1 MGLLFLVF
9 PRFSCA
15 VHLSVCA
22 LMYIHVSAEP
32 SSAPVSSSSVARP
45 EQGLICLSLERICAI
60 LTSCHCLLQFLT
72 SILLSAF
79 SPSIIHGW
87 VQTFVFCLNNWSKAW
102 SEEGECICSSKK
114 KKGGVNEKSSGHSS
128 LFPILSFS
136 KTLRGSLQ
144 YARLIKNSFLTFSS
158 AHLSP
163 HKVDLAPSSY
173 TLSPSTAPPLTLTLK

>member
-1 MGLLFLVF
+1 
-9 PRFSCA
+9 
-15 VHLSVCA
+15 
-22 LMYIHVSAEP
+22 MYIHVSAEP

-114 KKGGVNEKSSGHSS
+114 KRGGWMRKAQDTLLSFPFFLSLKHSEAVSSMPGWLKIPSL
-128 LFPILSFS
+128 LFPLLTSHLTKWISPPQVTLFPPQLHLLLLLPWNSRMLSS
-136 KTLRGSLQ
+136 NLRL
-144 YARLIKNSFLTFSS
+144 LC
-158 AHLSP
+158 
-163 HKVDLAPSSY
+163 
-173 TLSPSTAPPLTLTLK
+173 